1 MKLTTSHHLSQ
12 GRRGRAGHSNLS
24 LEVNTDQFGLS
35 GSDQS
40 NTSYTTITPSPPLI
54 LRIKTSLSRELKTP
68 IMWLLLQVRLSF
80 VESRRW
86 GETCDGRTEMTN
98 ITGDTVSTS
107 SHYQVI
113 TVKTIWFWNN
123 NFPPQEK
130 FQLPLEFENN
140 KVNHDL
146 RFFFNKPVWC
156 SWTFPVKNQTQTH
169 QLLEPLLSIEVT
181 WLWLKFIVRIE
192 RKPQQRLTL
201 RRCKWWLNIP
211 AQVGVRIQQT
221 GAGGSSYPL
230 SLSTS
235 LARMRR
241 RERQEARSQRWSAQ
255 WLLTGAEHPCWTCTI
270 ISSHSVEER
279 SVRPAVFR
287 PKLDK
292 DREEM
297 DLC

>member
-1 MKLTTSHHLSQ
+1 M
-12 GRRGRAGHSNLS
+12 
-24 LEVNTDQFGLS
+24 
-35 GSDQS
+35 
-40 NTSYTTITPSPPLI
+40 
-54 LRIKTSLSRELKTP
+54 
-68 IMWLLLQVRLSF
+68 
-80 VESRRW
+80 
-86 GETCDGRTEMTN
+86 
-98 ITGDTVSTS
+98 STWSS

-192 RKPQQRLTL
+192 RKPQQRQTL

-211 AQVGVRIQQT
+211 AQVGVTILQT
-221 GAGGSSYPL
+221 YAGGTSSPQ
-230 SLSTS
+230 SPRDMFAH
-235 LARMRR
+235 ARRP
-241 RERQEARSQRWSAQ
+241 RQEARGGQLSDWGWTSLLDLHHHLQSLRRGTCGQRYSDQ
-255 WLLTGAEHPCWTCTI
+255 
-270 ISSHSVEER
+270 
-279 SVRPAVFR
+279 
-287 PKLDK
+287 
-292 DREEM
+292 
-297 DLC
+297 DLIRTEWRWIFVNQDSITANTTLS

>member
-1 MKLTTSHHLSQ
+1 MWSHVTGELGWQ
-12 GRRGRAGHSNLS
+12 
-24 LEVNTDQFGLS
+24 T
-35 GSDQS
+35 
-40 NTSYTTITPSPPLI
+40 
-54 LRIKTSLSRELKTP
+54 LR
-68 IMWLLLQVRLSF
+68 
-80 VESRRW
+80 
-86 GETCDGRTEMTN
+86 
-98 ITGDTVSTS
+98 GDTVSTS

-192 RKPQQRLTL
+192 RKPQQRPTL

-211 AQVGVRIQQT
+211 AQARVRILQT
-221 GAGGSSYPL
+221 GPGGSYTSLPL
-230 SLSTS
+230 SPPRWHACAPDEDKKPEDRGGQLSDWDWTS
-235 LARMRR
+235 SPDLHHHLQSV
-241 RERQEARSQRWSAQ
+241 RESG
-255 WLLTGAEHPCWTCTI
+255 GAP
-270 ISSHSVEER
+270 R
-279 SVRPAVFR
+279 SVRRAVFR
-287 PKLDK
+287 PSRDK
-292 DREEM
+292 TEPRWIFVNQDSITANTT
-297 DLC
+297 LT

>member
-1 MKLTTSHHLSQ
+1 M
-12 GRRGRAGHSNLS
+12 
-24 LEVNTDQFGLS
+24 
-35 GSDQS
+35 
-40 NTSYTTITPSPPLI
+40 
-54 LRIKTSLSRELKTP
+54 
-68 IMWLLLQVRLSF
+68 
-80 VESRRW
+80 
-86 GETCDGRTEMTN
+86 
-98 ITGDTVSTS
+98 STS

-181 WLWLKFIVRIE
+181 WLWLKSLWE
-192 RKPQQRLTL
+192 LKGSLNKGRLYAG
-201 RRCKWWLNIP
+201 RCKWWLNIP
-211 AQVGVRIQQT
+211 AQAGVKILQT
-221 GAGGSSYPL
+221 GAGGSPPL
-230 SLSTS
+230 HLP
-235 LARMRR
+235 ARMRW

-255 WLLTGAEHPCWTCTI
+255 WVGLNILARPAP
-270 ISSHSVEER
+270 SSPVTQWR

-287 PKLDK
+287 PNLDK
-292 DREEM
+292 DGAEM

>member
-1 MKLTTSHHLSQ
+1 MTGELGWQT
-12 GRRGRAGHSNLS
+12 
-24 LEVNTDQFGLS
+24 
-35 GSDQS
+35 
-40 NTSYTTITPSPPLI
+40 
-54 LRIKTSLSRELKTP
+54 LR
-68 IMWLLLQVRLSF
+68 
-80 VESRRW
+80 
-86 GETCDGRTEMTN
+86 
-98 ITGDTVSTS
+98 GDTVSTS

-192 RKPQQRLTL
+192 RKPQQRPTL

-211 AQVGVRIQQT
+211 AQARVRILQT
-221 GAGGSSYPL
+221 GPGGSYATPL
-230 SLSTS
+230 SPS
-235 LARMRR
+235 LHLAGTHARLTKT
-241 RERQEARSQRWSAQ
+241 RSQKTEVVSSV
-255 WLLTGAEHPCWTCTI
+255 TGTEHPRQTCTI
-270 ISSHSVEER
+270 ISSQWGSQEELLGACGGRYSDQVEI
-279 SVRPAVFR
+279 RPSR
-287 PKLDK
+287 DGSLLIKTQ
-292 DREEM
+292 
-297 DLC
+297 

>member
-1 MKLTTSHHLSQ
+1 M
-12 GRRGRAGHSNLS
+12 
-24 LEVNTDQFGLS
+24 
-35 GSDQS
+35 
-40 NTSYTTITPSPPLI
+40 
-54 LRIKTSLSRELKTP
+54 
-68 IMWLLLQVRLSF
+68 
-80 VESRRW
+80 
-86 GETCDGRTEMTN
+86 
-98 ITGDTVSTS
+98 STWSS

-192 RKPQQRLTL
+192 RKPQQRPTL

-211 AQVGVRIQQT
+211 AQAGVRILQT
-221 GAGGSSYPL
+221 GAGGISPPCPL
-230 SLSTS
+230 SLSLHLPGTHA
-235 LARMRR
+235 LARKT
-241 RERQEARSQRWSAQ
+241 RSQKPEVVSSV
-255 WLLTGAEHPCWTCTI
+255 TGAEHPCQTCTI
-270 ISSHSVEER
+270 ISSHSDWR

-287 PKLDK
+287 PSLDK
-292 DREEM
+292 TERRWIFVNQDSITANTT
-297 DLC
+297 LS